1 MYLTTEQRIYIGGL
15 VAWGNEMAERY
26 KKTSLRVISDVNSEY
41 LTFQVTVYYNKES
54 VFRRLTDNGA
64 CGKGIFDRKGNPSE
78 GLKKSLSDIER
89 FCETYHEEQAKLLQ
103 EQIDD
108 LTRKIV
114 AIREDRK
121 AVKEAADVEL

>member
-64 CGKGIFDRKGNPSE
+64 CGDYIFDRKGNPSE
-78 GLKKSLSDIER
+78 ELKKSLSDIER
-89 FCETYHEEQAKLLQ
+89 FCETYHDEQAKLLQ